1 LPVFAKIRG
10 QVCGTIEIVVI
21 DPSCIMSEKDIFA
34 TSSES
39 ELLAFYG
46 ALFAIASA
54 DGSVDIDEL
63 NLLFKTINLDKF
75 SDSAKNKIQSYTATP
90 PSLGDCLQTL
100 SQSKEPL
107 RLGVMYFLISIALA
121 NNTLHP
127 TESEAIQSAKKML
140 AVSDL
145 QIQAMQEFIADMKQI
160 QEAAP
165 KKNQASASFNTAVS
179 QLKNKGIPL
188 DLIDPKITTI
198 NLSNPQ
204 PDYSDESFWAKL
216 KKFALSAGR
225 EVVEKALTLYYTA
238 QNPNVPAWA
247 KTVVVGAL
255 TYFISPVDAIPDIL
269 VGVGFTDDLGVLL
282 AAIATVS
289 VYINAETKAQ
299 AQQKMSDWFGK

>member
-1 LPVFAKIRG
+1 
-10 QVCGTIEIVVI
+10 
-21 DPSCIMSEKDIFA
+21 MSEEDIFA
-34 TSSES
+34 TSSET

-46 ALFAIASA
+46 SLFAIAAA

-75 SDSAKNKIQSYTATP
+75 SDSAKAQIQSYTATP

-127 TESEAIQSAKKML
+127 TESEAIQSAKKIL

-165 KKNQASASFNTAVS
+165 KKSQASASFNTAVS
-179 QLKNKGIPL
+179 QLKNNGIPL
-188 DLIDPKITTI
+188 DLIDPKRTTI
-198 NLSNPQ
+198 NLTNPQ
-204 PDYSDESFWAKL
+204 PDYDESFWAKI

-289 VYINAETKAQ
+289 IYINAETKAQ

>member
-1 LPVFAKIRG
+1 
-10 QVCGTIEIVVI
+10 
-21 DPSCIMSEKDIFA
+21 MSEKDIFA
-34 TSSES
+34 TSSET

-46 ALFAIASA
+46 ALFAIAAA

-75 SDSAKNKIQSYTATP
+75 SDSAKTQIESYTATP
-90 PSLGDCLQTL
+90 PSLNDCLQTL
-100 SQSKEPL
+100 TQSKEPL
-107 RLGVMYFLISIALA
+107 RLGVMYFLIAIALA

-127 TESEAIQSAKKML
+127 AETDAIQSAKKIL

-160 QEAAP
+160 QQAAP
-165 KKNQASASFNTAVS
+165 KNNQASASFNSAVS
-179 QLKNKGIPL
+179 QLKNKGIPI
-188 DLIDPKITTI
+188 DLIDAKKTTT

-204 PDYSDESFWAKL
+204 TDYSDESFWAKL
-216 KKFALSAGR
+216 KKFALTAGR

-255 TYFISPVDAIPDIL
+255 TYFISPIDAIPDIL

>member
-1 LPVFAKIRG
+1 
-10 QVCGTIEIVVI
+10 
-21 DPSCIMSEKDIFA
+21 MSEGNIFA

-46 ALFAIASA
+46 ALFAIAAA

-63 NLLFKTINLDKF
+63 NLLFKTINVDKF
-75 SDSAKNKIQSYTATP
+75 SDSAKTQIQSYTTNP
-90 PSLGDCLQTL
+90 PSLGAVLQTI
-100 SQSKEPL
+100 SQSAEPL
-107 RLGVMYFLISIALA
+107 RLGVMYFAIGIAWANRTIHPKESEVIALA
-121 NNTLHP
+121 QKQL
-127 TESEAIQSAKKML
+127 AI
-140 AVSDL
+140 SDE
-145 QIQAMQEFIADMKQI
+145 QTQAMQEFIANLQKI
-160 QEAAP
+160 REEVP
-165 KKNQASASFNTAVS
+165 NRSQASASFNSGVVRLKTA
-179 QLKNKGIPL
+179 GIPL
-188 DLIDPKITTI
+188 DLIDPT
-198 NLSNPQ
+198 NLSNSKIN
-204 PDYSDESFWAKL
+204 YSDETFWAKL

-289 VYINAETKAQ
+289 VYINAETKEQ
-299 AQQKMSDWFGK
+299 AQQKMKDWFGK

>member
-1 LPVFAKIRG
+1 MRG
-10 QVCGTIEIVVI
+10 VAI
-21 DPSCIMSEKDIFA
+21 DWISIMSETNIFA

-46 ALFAIASA
+46 ALFAIAAA

-75 SDSAKNKIQSYTATP
+75 SESAKNQIQSYTANP

-100 SQSKEPL
+100 RQSSESL
-107 RLGVMYFLISIALA
+107 RLGVMYFSIAIAWA

-127 TESEAIQSAKKML
+127 AESEAIQLAKKL
-140 AVSDL
+140 LGVSDL
-145 QIQAMQEFIADMKQI
+145 QVEAMQEFMQNLQAVK
-160 QEAAP
+160 AAGSH
-165 KKNQASASFNTAVS
+165 KNQAGGSVKSAISK
-179 QLKNKGIPL
+179 LKSAGIPL
-188 DLIDPKITTI
+188 DLIDPKGTTTI
-198 NLSNPQ
+198 IKQLAF
-204 PDYSDESFWAKL
+204 SDEGFWTKL

-255 TYFISPVDAIPDIL
+255 TYFISPVDAIPDML

-289 VYINAETKAQ
+289 VYINAETKEQ
-299 AQQKMSDWFGK
+299 AQQKLTDWFG

>member
-1 LPVFAKIRG
+1 MY
-10 QVCGTIEIVVI
+10 E
-21 DPSCIMSEKDIFA
+21 EDIFA
-34 TSSES
+34 TSSET

-46 ALFAIASA
+46 SLFAIAAA

-63 NLLFKTINLDKF
+63 NLLFKTINLNKF
-75 SDSAKNKIQSYTATP
+75 SDSAKAQIQSYTATP

-100 SQSKEPL
+100 SQSQEPL
-107 RLGVMYFLISIALA
+107 RLGVMYFLITIALA

-127 TESEAIQSAKKML
+127 TESEAIQSAKKIL

-165 KKNQASASFNTAVS
+165 KNNQASASFNTAVS

-188 DLIDPKITTI
+188 DLIDPKKTTI

-216 KKFALSAGR
+216 KKFAVSAGR

-282 AAIATVS
+282 VAIATVS

-299 AQQKMSDWFGK
+299 AEQKMSDWFGK

>member
-1 LPVFAKIRG
+1 
-10 QVCGTIEIVVI
+10 
-21 DPSCIMSEKDIFA
+21 MSEKDIFA
-34 TSSES
+34 TSSET

-46 ALFAIASA
+46 SLFAIAAA

-75 SDSAKNKIQSYTATP
+75 SDAAKSQIQSYTATP
-90 PSLGDCLQTL
+90 PSLSDCLQTL
-100 SQSKEPL
+100 RQSPETL
-107 RLGVMYFLISIALA
+107 RLGVMYFLISIAWA

-127 TESEAIQSAKKML
+127 GESEAIQSGKKLL

-145 QIQAMQEFIADMKQI
+145 QIQAMQESIANIKQI
-160 QEAAP
+160 REAEP
-165 KKNQASASFNTAVS
+165 NKDQASASFNAGVS

-188 DLIDPKITTI
+188 DLIDPKRTTT

-204 PDYSDESFWAKL
+204 IDYSDETFWAKL
-216 KKFALSAGR
+216 KKFALTAGR

-238 QNPNVPAWA
+238 QNPNVPGWA

-255 TYFISPVDAIPDIL
+255 TYFISPIDAIPDVL
-269 VGVGFTDDLGVLL
+269 VGIGFTDDLGVLL
-282 AAIATVS
+282 AAMATVS

-299 AQQKMSDWFGK
+299 AQQKMNDWFGK

>member
-1 LPVFAKIRG
+1 MLDRLRLQSLFDLRIPSPSGRG
-10 QVCGTIEIVVI
+10 VCQG
-21 DPSCIMSEKDIFA
+21 S
-34 TSSES
+34 
-39 ELLAFYG
+39 
-46 ALFAIASA
+46 LFAIAAA

-75 SDSAKNKIQSYTATP
+75 SDSAKAQIQSYTATP
-90 PSLGDCLQTL
+90 PSLGAGLQTL

-107 RLGVMYFLISIALA
+107 RLGVMYFAIGIALA

-160 QEAAP
+160 QETAP
-165 KKNQASASFNTAVS
+165 KNNQASASFNTAVS
-179 QLKNKGIPL
+179 QLKNNGIPL
-188 DLIDPKITTI
+188 DLIDPKI
-198 NLSNPQ
+198 
-204 PDYSDESFWAKL
+204 YSDESFWAKL

-238 QNPNVPAWA
+238 QNPKVPAWA

-299 AQQKMSDWFGK
+299 AQQKMNDWFGK